1 MKHLIHQ
8 TDIGAPMISVR
19 ATRITGD
26 EESRNCLPAG
36 LIVIGRMW
44 PMSAPPKTT
53 KIARQGIPVIASN
66 ILISEYVPPGTG
78 AAAVDMTTVHQG
90 ASRQAEHTHA
100 ASIDA
105 GPPPLAKV

>member
-1 MKHLIHQ
+1 ML
-8 TDIGAPMISVR
+8 SVR

-26 EESRNCLPAG
+26 KESRNCLPAG

-44 PMSAPPKTT
+44 PMSLSAQSLSAPLKTT

-66 ILISEYVPPGTG
+66 ILISEYVPPGTE

-90 ASRQAEHTHA
+90 ASRQAEHIHT